1 MKRKKG
7 YQKYTILPTTGCN
20 ARCVYC
26 FEEGRKQV
34 AMSRDLTEKTIS
46 FILSSHRD
54 GKLVYIE
61 WFGGGPLLATEQIDR
76 ISHALQE
83 RHIEVI
89 GGMVSNGSLV
99 TDRIIKK
106 MKTAWNIRS
115 IQISMDGTEEQ
126 YIRRKQ
132 YYRYE
137 NEYRHVL
144 ENIARLVANGIFV
157 NIRVNVDEGNVEDI
171 PAFIQDLDE
180 AFPDKTNISVYFVP
194 LKEVRNSEACWKIWQ
209 PCLQAKEKL
218 EEVGFI
224 LQEEDLVLS
233 PKVNY
238 CIADDTTANVVIS
251 SDGSLYNCEDCT
263 PGFSFGNVEDGI
275 TDAERLHWYEEHG
288 ATREKCR
295 HCIFLPECTS
305 FSRCPM
311 VDRHC
316 QKVRNEIQ
324 KRVMRQIIAKKAKD
338 QEIDEESLSISRTC

>member
-1 MKRKKG
+1 
-7 YQKYTILPTTGCN
+7 
-20 ARCVYC
+20 
-26 FEEGRKQV
+26 
-34 AMSRDLTEKTIS
+34 MSRDLTEKTIS

-61 WFGGGPLLATEQIDR
+61 WFGGEPLLATEQIDR

-99 TDRIIKK
+99 TDRIIEK

-144 ENIARLVANGIFV
+144 ENIARLAANGIFV

-180 AFPDKTNISVYFVP
+180 HFLIKRISPSTLFRSKRSVTAKLAGKSGSLVFRQ
-194 LKEVRNSEACWKIWQ
+194 KRNWRKSDLFCRKRIWF
-209 PCLQAKEKL
+209 CLQR
-218 EEVGFI
+218 
-224 LQEEDLVLS
+224 S
-233 PKVNY
+233 
-238 CIADDTTANVVIS
+238 
-251 SDGSLYNCEDCT
+251 
-263 PGFSFGNVEDGI
+263 
-275 TDAERLHWYEEHG
+275 
-288 ATREKCR
+288 
-295 HCIFLPECTS
+295 
-305 FSRCPM
+305 
-311 VDRHC
+311 
-316 QKVRNEIQ
+316 
-324 KRVMRQIIAKKAKD
+324 IIA
-338 QEIDEESLSISRTC
+338 